1 MSNYFRL
8 RLPAVPGELRAPM
21 LVELVEQRE
30 WRGEFPR
37 ATPSV

>member
-8 RLPAVPGELRAPM
+8 GRPAPRGELRAPM
-21 LVELVEQRE
+21 LVELVERRE